1 VSEERYSV
9 TRLDEIPRI
18 GRRKHSPIR
27 GHLGIQA
34 FGINAWSGDAGEQVI
49 NDHDEA
55 DSGHQELYFVLSG
68 RATFTVDGDEID
80 APAGT
85 FVYPDDPAR
94 QRKAVAAE
102 PGTTVLALGAKPGE
116 AFRVL
121 GWEWSSEAIP
131 LFGEERYQEAYDL
144 LAEAN
149 REHPDTPMVLYNL
162 ACAEARVGKD
172 DEAVEHLAQAIEL
185 YAGFKKVARDDPDL
199 DPIRDHPSL
208 ATR

>member
-9 TRLDEIPRI
+9 VRLDEIPKI
-18 GRRKHSPIR
+18 GRGNHSPIR
-27 GHLGIQA
+27 AHLGIQA
-34 FGINAWSGDAGEQVI
+34 FGINAWSGDTGEQVI

-68 RATFTVDGDEID
+68 RATFTVAGDEID

-85 FVYPDDPAR
+85 FVYPEDPAV

-116 AFRVL
+116 AYQAR
-121 GWEWSSEAIP
+121 GWEWSSEAFP
-131 LFGEERYQEAYDL
+131 LFGEERYQEAHDL

-149 REHPDTPMVLYNL
+149 RQHPDTPSVLYNL
-162 ACAEARVGKD
+162 ACAEARLGKE
-172 DEAVEHLAQAIEL
+172 DEAVEHLARAIEL
-185 YAGFKKVARDDPDL
+185 YDGFTKIAREDPDL
-199 DPIRDHPSL
+199 DSIREHPSL
-208 ATR
+208 SIR